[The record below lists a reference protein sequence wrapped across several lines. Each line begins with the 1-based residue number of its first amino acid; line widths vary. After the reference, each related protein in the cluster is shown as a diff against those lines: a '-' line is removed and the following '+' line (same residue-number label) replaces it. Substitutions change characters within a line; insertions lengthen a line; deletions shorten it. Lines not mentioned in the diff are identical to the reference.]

1 MIRLIFSLQRANR
14 GLSFCSKETRS
25 RCFFPSLR
33 SKPGSQTLC
42 TAFYMSPSSV
52 VMATEWMLLGGGGT
66 MSGLES
72 IGSRIPSFFFRPY
85 LHFYLSDLAQI
96 LGISRSEGPLEEY
109 IGFLVRVAKCSSCNA
124 RASTLVI

>member
-1 MIRLIFSLQRANR
+1 
-14 GLSFCSKETRS
+14 
-25 RCFFPSLR
+25 
-33 SKPGSQTLC
+33 
-42 TAFYMSPSSV
+42 
-52 VMATEWMLLGGGGT
+52 MLLGGGGT

-109 IGFLVRVAKCSSCNA
+109 IGFLVRVVKMFKLQRSSIYISYLGFHSKVCLYTDYVFL
-124 RASTLVI
+124 SSES